1 MEYVTVGGVDVPA
14 LGFGTARTDTN
25 EERRRAVSAA
35 LDAGYRHIDTA
46 QSYRSESAVGDAVR
60 ESAVD
65 REALFV
71 TTKLDRSNR
80 AYDDVSRS
88 TGASLDRLDMDYVD
102 LLLIHAPN
110 RDVPHA
116 ETFDAMNELRED
128 GFVRHVGVSNFSV
141 DQLRDAI
148 DASDAPVLTNQVEHH
163 VRQRQDDLLS
173 TCINEEV
180 MLTAYSPLDRGSSRV
195 TGNDTLAEIGGRYG
209 KTPTQV
215 ALRWLIQQEVVSAIP
230 KATGREHLEENIDV
244 FDFELTDEEM
254 TQLFDLQGGMID
266 RVRSALGL

>member
-1 MEYVTVGGVDVPA
+1 
-14 LGFGTARTDTN
+14 
-25 EERRRAVSAA
+25 
-35 LDAGYRHIDTA
+35 
-46 QSYRSESAVGDAVR
+46 
-60 ESAVD
+60 
-65 REALFV
+65 
-71 TTKLDRSNR
+71 
-80 AYDDVSRS
+80 
-88 TGASLDRLDMDYVD
+88 
-102 LLLIHAPN
+102 
-110 RDVPHA
+110 
-116 ETFDAMNELRED
+116 
-128 GFVRHVGVSNFSV
+128 
-141 DQLRDAI
+141 
-148 DASDAPVLTNQVEHH
+148 
-163 VRQRQDDLLS
+163 
-173 TCINEEV
+173 